1 MSDSHRP
8 VLEVPLEDE
17 DGEHLLAKADAL
29 MRRHGHFA
37 APAEPDDL
45 PVLTDVVD
53 YPGEEA
59 PPDDSP
65 PDITPVVLP
74 NARDDQ
80 TARIVDLEAA
90 ITRSIDAWVSTE
102 LPQIMSREFDAF
114 AERLR
119 EAAREHM
126 RTTLLPTLT
135 AQIEKTLDTEE

>member
-1 MSDSHRP
+1 MSDSQRP
-8 VLEVPLEDE
+8 ILEVPLEDE

-37 APAEPDDL
+37 PPATTEDDL
-45 PVLTDVVD
+45 PVLTDIVD
-53 YPGEEA
+53 YTDDDTPDATALPAEA
-59 PPDDSP
+59 PPAA
-65 PDITPVVLP
+65 
-74 NARDDQ
+74 ARDDL
-80 TARIVDLEAA
+80 TARMVDLEAA

-102 LPQIMSREFDAF
+102 LPQLMSRELDDF

-135 AQIEKTLDTEE
+135 AQIEKTLDAEE